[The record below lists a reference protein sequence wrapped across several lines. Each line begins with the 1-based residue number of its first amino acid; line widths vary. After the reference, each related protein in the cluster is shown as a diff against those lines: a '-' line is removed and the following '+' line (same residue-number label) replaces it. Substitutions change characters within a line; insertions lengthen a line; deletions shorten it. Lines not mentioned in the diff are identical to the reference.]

1 MFIKKTEKCLSGKFS
16 SSCLIFFNIETANLN
31 AKNVNNPNY
40 SKSSKIYSNVDN
52 EWEKI
57 PGRFE
62 LAKSEIF
69 LKRNECVI
77 DNLII

>member
-1 MFIKKTEKCLSGKFS
+1 MLKDIELLRLIGNRSG
-16 SSCLIFFNIETANLN
+16 IDEY
-31 AKNVNNPNY
+31 VNNPNY